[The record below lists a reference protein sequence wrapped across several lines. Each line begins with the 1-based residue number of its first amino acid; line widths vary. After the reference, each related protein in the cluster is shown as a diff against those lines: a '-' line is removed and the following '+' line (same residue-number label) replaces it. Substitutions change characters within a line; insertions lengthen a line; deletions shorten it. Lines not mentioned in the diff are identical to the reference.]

1 MLTPAAAQRIAAAV
15 VVASECGTMDC
26 TVCAG
31 GGSSVGRDPVED
43 RISAKELRRRWGIV
57 VILDVELRRDVDC
70 PRTSEEDPGVEG
82 VDDPAEVGL
91 VVCGGVST
99 IRDELVETSDKAR
112 GKAVLCEVIEGNA
125 GPVLPDGE
133 IENRRESDERSGDEL
148 AKEGD

>member
-1 MLTPAAAQRIAAAV
+1 
-15 VVASECGTMDC
+15 
-26 TVCAG
+26 
-31 GGSSVGRDPVED
+31 VED

-70 PRTSEEDPGVEG
+70 PRTNEEDPGVEG

-112 GKAVLCEVIEGNA
+112 GEALLCEVLVGNA
-125 GPVLPDGE
+125 F
-133 IENRRESDERSGDEL
+133 
-148 AKEGD
+148 